1 MQDIQSLMLT
11 MGVMFFV
18 VIIVIYILWGLF
30 LSSFNKLIEGH
41 GTILGFIPICNLYL
55 LGKLTFNS
63 FMGLILV
70 LASFVC
76 SIITTQVNGVYVLE
90 KYLPKAFLDQV
101 VTYYSIVI
109 LAVFLIAILKYLSL
123 RLAPK
128 DDNKSFKD
136 DNIEEKMNHVEI
148 KNIQPV
154 ETNNNETGYLKHEEE
169 QKDLDQLIDLDSKN
183 MGEVQNNEEKKNTT
197 SLDDFY
203 N

>member
-1 MQDIQSLMLT
+1 MQDFQSLINT
-11 MGVMFFV
+11 IGVLFFV
-18 VIIVIYILWGLF
+18 GIFVIYILWGLF
-30 LSSFNKLIEGH
+30 LSSFNKLIEGK

-70 LASFVC
+70 LASFVV
-76 SIITTQVNGVYVLE
+76 TALTAKVNGAYVLE
-90 KYLPKAFLDQV
+90 KYIPKEYFDQLL
-101 VTYYSIVI
+101 TYYSIVI
-109 LAVFLIAILKYLSL
+109 LAVFLIAIMKYLGL

-128 DDNKSFKD
+128 DDNRSFKD

-148 KNIQPV
+148 KNVQPV
-154 ETNNNETGYLKHEEE
+154 ETNNETGYLRHENE

-183 MGEVQNNEEKKNTT
+183 MGENTNNEEKRNTT